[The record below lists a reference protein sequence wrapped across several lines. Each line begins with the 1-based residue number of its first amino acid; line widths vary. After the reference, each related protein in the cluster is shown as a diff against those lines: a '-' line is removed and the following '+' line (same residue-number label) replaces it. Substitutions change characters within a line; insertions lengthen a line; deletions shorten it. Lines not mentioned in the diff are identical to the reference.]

1 MNTTPLVIKSTALT
15 ANVGPQN
22 DIVTITFKPKAPVY
36 LFTKRV
42 PLYEYPGTS
51 VEDTLRLSDTPSNTR
66 YRVYEVSDGSHMFNI
81 WLPGS
86 HMFYVYLTN
95 TPQRY
100 HKLSE
105 PVVAW
110 LVSADYVNIV

>member
-66 YRVYEVSDGSHMFNI
+66 YRVYEVSDGSHMF
-81 WLPGS
+81 
-86 HMFYVYLTN
+86 YVYLTN

-100 HKLSE
+100 HTLSE